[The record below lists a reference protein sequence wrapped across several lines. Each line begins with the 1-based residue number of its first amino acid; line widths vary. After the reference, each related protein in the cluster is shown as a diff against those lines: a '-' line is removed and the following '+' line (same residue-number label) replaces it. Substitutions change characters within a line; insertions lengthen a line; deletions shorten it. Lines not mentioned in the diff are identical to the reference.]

1 MEAGN
6 GSENVSDFRSNC
18 MLRMDKASSRT
29 RIAILIIN
37 CFVRNSIKEIGKQ
50 KNYNDVCSPAV

>member
-1 MEAGN
+1 MAAGN

-37 CFVRNSIKEIGKQ
+37 CFVRNSIKEIGKTE
-50 KNYNDVCSPAV
+50 KL